1 MKKLL
6 VAAAMAAL
14 VSGTAVAQ
22 EQAGGSSAGAFGN
35 VNGEHIVAGAVGLAV
50 AAAIISNSRGT
61 TLPDEEIII
70 PPVLGCQGD
79 DQINADGFCV
89 GSTTIVTGT
98 GTNTFTQ
105 LVTFTYAPSAQ

>member
-14 VSGTAVAQ
+14 FSGTAVAQ
-22 EQAGGSSAGAFGN
+22 EQAGGSSAGALGN

-61 TLPDEEIII
+61 TIDPILP
-70 PPVLGCQGD
+70 PPPPPLSCQGD
-79 DQINADGFCV
+79 DEINDDGFCV

-98 GTNTFTQ
+98 GANTFTQ